1 MSNWQKQTQ
10 AVLKSDTVKAALL
23 VGLIGAAYA
32 VLAPPNVDLAT
43 LAALGVLLTG
53 WLWMSVRQARS
64 AEQLALAQKVNVELV
79 QGLRDLITKSAVDA
93 RAQLSDF
100 YSEPVEDSHAAAGT

>member
-10 AVLKSDTVKAALL
+10 AVLKSDAVKAALL

-32 VLAPPNVDLAT
+32 VLAPNVDLAT
-43 LAALGVLLTG
+43 LAALGALLTG

-64 AEQLALAQKVNVELV
+64 AEQLALAQQVNVELV

-93 RAQLSDF
+93 RAQLSDS